1 MFNSITGKSN
11 LTFMNNFSSEEH
23 KAPINMFRFKPAGI
37 HGHSQGSG
45 AHTRD
50 TIVCVTTDGRI
61 QYWHVPTNKCIH

>member
-1 MFNSITGKSN
+1 
-11 LTFMNNFSSEEH
+11 
-23 KAPINMFRFKPAGI
+23 MFRFKPAGI